1 VTVRT
6 LEPGRVSWPE
16 TLTVLAGEPGPEAV
30 ARAERASQRLR
41 LAAPL
46 GLGRDPAA
54 DVAALR
60 LLTEAIARQVPVDW
74 SLAAEP
80 PWPVRS
86 LVHLPPPR
94 GATGPAARRY
104 ADQWRELHRFG
115 LCTYR
120 RGPGFVRIRDLRPGG
135 PHRRV
140 IVEGPWADR
149 FEALAAATADAAAP
163 AFRRLLGELVD
174 AGLAIRLGDR
184 YQVLPFR
191 PRRWPVPFLD
201 A

>member
-6 LEPGRVSWPE
+6 LEPGQASWPD
-16 TLTVLAGEPGPEAV
+16 TLTVLTGKSGPEAV

-46 GLGRDPAA
+46 SLGRDPAA

-74 SLAAEP
+74 ALADEP
-80 PWPVRS
+80 PWPVRT

-94 GATGPAARRY
+94 GVTGPAARRY

-115 LCTYR
+115 LCTYH
-120 RGPGFVRIRDLRPGG
+120 RGPGFVRVRDLRPGG
-135 PHRRV
+135 PNRRV
-140 IVEGPWADR
+140 MVDDPWAGR
-149 FEALAAATADAAAP
+149 FEALAAATADAADP
-163 AFRRLLGELVD
+163 AFGRLLAELTG
-174 AGLAIRLGDR
+174 AGLAIRLGGQ

>member
-1 VTVRT
+1 MRT
-6 LEPGRVSWPE
+6 LKPGQASWPD
-16 TLTVLAGEPGPEAV
+16 TLTVLTGKSGPEAV

-46 GLGRDPAA
+46 SLGRDPAA

-74 SLAAEP
+74 ALADEP
-80 PWPVRS
+80 PWPVRT

-104 ADQWRELHRFG
+104 ADQWREQHRFG

-120 RGPGFVRIRDLRPGG
+120 RGPGFVRIHDLRPGG
-135 PHRRV
+135 QNRRV
-140 IVEGPWADR
+140 MVDDPWAGR
-149 FEALAAATADAAAP
+149 FEALAAATADAAVP
-163 AFRRLLGELVD
+163 AFRQLLGELTD
-174 AGLAIRLGDR
+174 TGLAIGLGDR

-191 PRRWPVPFLD
+191 PRRWPVPFLG

>member
-6 LEPGRVSWPE
+6 LEPGQVSWPD
-16 TLTVLAGEPGPEAV
+16 TLTVLTGTSGPEAV

-46 GLGRDPAA
+46 SLGRDPAA

-74 SLAAEP
+74 ALGDEP
-80 PWPVRS
+80 PWPVRT

-104 ADQWRELHRFG
+104 ADQWRDLHQFG

-120 RGPGFVRIRDLRPGG
+120 RGPGFVRVRDLRPGG
-135 PHRRV
+135 PNRRV
-140 IVEGPWADR
+140 VVDAPWAGR
-149 FEALAAATADAAAP
+149 FEALAAATADAAVP
-163 AFRRLLGELVD
+163 AFGQLLGELTD
-174 AGLAIRLGDR
+174 AGLAIRLGDQ

-201 A
+201 L